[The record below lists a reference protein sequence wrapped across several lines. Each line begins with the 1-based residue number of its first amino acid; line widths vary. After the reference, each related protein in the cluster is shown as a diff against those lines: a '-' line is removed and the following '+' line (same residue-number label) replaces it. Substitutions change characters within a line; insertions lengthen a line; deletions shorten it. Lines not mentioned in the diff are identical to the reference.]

1 MIGQGDQPILATLQ
15 FISEE
20 YSLRASEGDG
30 GINDKPVQYNAVS
43 GIKVH
48 DLRSAKLTY
57 LENGISIINIDSKMS
72 LEDFSKKEVIEN
84 VYLAEVEN
92 HLIKEFDAK
101 SIFIF
106 DWVLRDSSLRI
117 PEQSPTPR
125 KNPAIWAHLGG
136 YTALQSAKREGSIKL
151 TRLKIIHPPRLQTG
165 SAPCSARKHRLC
177 WQDDMRW
184 LSTPTSWSRNIFVGS
199 LLT

>member
-125 KNPAIWAHLGG
+125 KNPAIWSSRWVYCFAISQERGQHQTNKIEDYTSSQIADRVCSLFGEKAPTLLAGRYEVVKYAHLM
-136 YTALQSAKREGSIKL
+136 E
-151 TRLKIIHPPRLQTG
+151 
-165 SAPCSARKHRLC
+165 
-177 WQDDMRW
+177 
-184 LSTPTSWSRNIFVGS
+184 
-199 LLT
+199 